1 MANNDAYGVI
11 DGVLGSASK
20 DASIAREE
28 VQDLTERVKKIEDA
42 IIKTEGRLSSIET
55 DLEHLKQDNA
65 EILSQLK
72 VLTTK
77 RDKQD
82 GFFEGVKL
90 TAKASSWVIGIIYG
104 IAGGIIGFLMTKLNL

>member
-20 DASIAREE
+20 DASIAREK
-28 VQDLTERVKKIEDA
+28 VQDLTERVKKIDDA